1 MKHAAAGGKEG
12 ARETG
17 AAQFALAWRLAAAAL
32 LGCALLQLLLYVRPG
47 PYGGPFLL
55 EWRRYFGLA
64 LYYEMLGVWLLS
76 LPFFL
81 LWLAL
86 FRRAVSARRSR
97 AVHAVHIAL
106 LAANLALSQVDHEVL
121 RFLGVRLGFSFL
133 MTYAHTETLSDSLF
147 LDVLAADQGGPLLA
161 FLLFLAVPGAYAWW
175 ASRRLRRGRPRP
187 GPLWLA
193 LLIAFAPLAAPA
205 NAWLKATGQ
214 FRLRKVEPVVLA
226 LYTDVRLGFDDTER
240 PPDLARLASGYQRRW
255 LAESGDPGWRFPD
268 PERPY
273 LRVPVGP
280 PPAAEPKWNILYLQ
294 LETLRGADT
303 GFLRPE
309 LRPSPTP
316 YLDRLAW
323 DPRAAAWNRALSFGM
338 PSINGLFATHC
349 SIAPHSRRYVTAFTH
364 TGFLCLPDVLRR
376 HGYRAEM
383 FNGGDS
389 DWDNSTL
396 WLSRWYDRLWRYPE
410 ARERDREVFRAALPR
425 IRALGRSGRPFL
437 ASLVSVS
444 NHTPFRSKEPALDIA
459 GQKSPRER
467 ILNTTHYMDDVV
479 REFLETLSTEPW
491 FGRTLVVITGD
502 HGFNLGEHGGA
513 WGTHSL
519 YRESVWVPL
528 IILGPHPRLP
538 RGRHDEPATLL
549 DLAPTIADLL
559 GLREANPWQGHSLAA
574 GGRPRGLA
582 FGLRDSLL
590 AETPEWTALTDPGD
604 GRPRLFD
611 ARRDWLQRHD
621 LSARHPA
628 IAESLLGRARD
639 SKRLNDYLLRHD
651 RIWRP
656 SDSES

>member
-1 MKHAAAGGKEG
+1 MKRAPVGRGGPE
-12 ARETG
+12 APRETG
-17 AAQFALAWRLAAAAL
+17 GAQFALAWRLAAVAL
-32 LGCALLQLLLYVRPG
+32 LGCVLLQLLLYVRPG

-86 FRRAVSARRSR
+86 YRRPVGPRWASAI
-97 AVHAVHIAL
+97 HAVQIAL
-106 LAANLALSQVDHEVL
+106 LIANLALSQVDHEVL

-133 MTYAHTETLSDSLF
+133 MTYAGTETLSDSLF
-147 LDVLAADQGGPLLA
+147 LDVLLADQGGPLLA
-161 FLLFLAVPGAYAWW
+161 LLLLFAIPGAYAWW
-175 ASRRLRRGRPRP
+175 SLRRLRHGRPRAA
-187 GPLWLA
+187 PLWLA
-193 LLIAFAPLAAPA
+193 LAIALVPLAAPA

-226 LYTDVRLGFDDTER
+226 LYTDLRLGFADAR
-240 PPDLARLASGYQRRW
+240 KPADLARLASAYQRRW
-255 LAESGDPGWRFPD
+255 LAESGDGGWRFPD
-268 PERPY
+268 PQRPY

-280 PPAAEPKWNILYLQ
+280 PRAPERKWNILYLQ

-309 LRPSPTP
+309 LKPSPTP
-316 YLDRLAW
+316 HLDRLARV
-323 DPRAAAWNRALSFGM
+323 PGAAVWTRALSFGM

-349 SIAPHSRRYVTAFTH
+349 SVSPHSRRYVTAFTR
-364 TGFLCLPDVLRR
+364 TELLCLPDLLRR

-396 WLSRWYDRLWRYPE
+396 WLERWYDRLWRYPE
-410 ARERDREVFRAALPR
+410 ARESDRAVFRAALPR

-459 GQKSPRER
+459 GQGSPRER
-467 ILNTTHYMDDVV
+467 ILNTTHYTDDVV
-479 REFLETLSTEPW
+479 REFLEALAAEPW
-491 FGRTLVVITGD
+491 FERTLVVITGD

-528 IILGPHPRLP
+528 LILGPHPRLP
-538 RGRHDEPATLL
+538 AGRHGGLATLL
-549 DLAPTIADLL
+549 DVAPTLADLL
-559 GLREANPWQGHSLAA
+559 GLREANPWQGHSLAGPA
-574 GGRPRGLA
+574 RARGLA
-582 FGLRDSLL
+582 FGLRETLL
-590 AETPEWTALTDPGD
+590 AETPDWTATTDPGD
-604 GRPRLFD
+604 NRPRLFD
-611 ARRDWLQRHD
+611 ARRDWLQRND
-621 LSARHPA
+621 RAARHPRLTDA
-628 IAESLLGRARD
+628 LLRRARD
-639 SKRLNDYLLRHD
+639 AQRLNDYLLRHD
-651 RIWRP
+651 RIWRSP
-656 SDSES
+656 PD

>member
-1 MKHAAAGGKEG
+1 MERAPGGRSGGE
-12 ARETG
+12 ARRETG
-17 AAQFALAWRLAAAAL
+17 GAHFALAWRLAAAAL

-76 LPFFL
+76 LPFL
-81 LWLAL
+81 ALWLA
-86 FRRAVSARRSR
+86 FYRRPVGPGWSNTA
-97 AVHAVHIAL
+97 HALQIAL
-106 LAANLALSQVDHEVL
+106 LTFNLAISQVDHEVL

-133 MTYAHTETLSDSLF
+133 MTYAGTGTLSDSLF
-147 LDVLAADQGGPLLA
+147 LDVLLADRGGALSALL
-161 FLLFLAVPGAYAWW
+161 LLLAVPGAYAWW
-175 ASRRLRRGRPRP
+175 ALRRLRGRRP
-187 GPLWLA
+187 GPVWLWLA
-193 LLIAFAPLAAPA
+193 LAGTIVPLAAPA

-226 LYTDVRLGFDDTER
+226 LYTDLRLGFADAET
-240 PPDLARLASGYQRRW
+240 PSDLARLASQYQARW

-273 LRVPVGP
+273 VRVPVGP
-280 PPAAEPKWNILYLQ
+280 PPPAEKWNILYLQ

-303 GFLRPE
+303 GFLRPGLE
-309 LRPSPTP
+309 PSPTP
-316 YLDRLAW
+316 YLDRLARG
-323 DPRAAAWNRALSFGM
+323 PKAAVWSRALSFGM

-349 SIAPHSRRYVTAFTH
+349 SITPHSRRYVTAFTRADL
-364 TGFLCLPDVLRR
+364 LCLPNLLRR

-396 WLSRWYDRLWRYPE
+396 WLNRWYDRLWRYPE
-410 ARERDREVFRAALPR
+410 AKERDRAVFRAALPR

-459 GQKSPRER
+459 GQGSPRER

-479 REFLETLSTEPW
+479 REFLEALAAEPW

-528 IILGPHPRLP
+528 IVLGAHPRLP
-538 RGRHDEPATLL
+538 RGSHGELASLL
-549 DLAPTIADLL
+549 DVAPTIADLL

-574 GGRPRGLA
+574 PARPRSLA

-590 AETPEWTALTDPGD
+590 AETPRWTATTDPVD
-604 GRPRLFD
+604 DRPRLFD
-611 ARRDWLQRHD
+611 ARRDWLQRRD
-621 LSARHPA
+621 LSERHPDVA
-628 IAESLLGRARD
+628 NTLLRRARD
-639 SKRLNDYLLRHD
+639 AQRLNDYLLRHD
-651 RIWRP
+651 RIWRSP
-656 SDSES
+656 AD